1 MPHAFPSHSPV
12 KPTPKPKDSDG
23 TFLKRWNLPF
33 ATVSAVLLLPLAG
46 LADDATPAKKPN
58 VLFVV
63 FDDLD
68 PKVGC
73 FGDAFAKT
81 PNMDKLAARG
91 MVFTRAYCQ
100 QPICNPSRASFMT
113 GRRPDTLGL
122 WSIPT
127 HFRELHPDMVT
138 MPQWFMQHGYFAQGI
153 GKIYHNYSQKI
164 QGDPASWSVP
174 QLMHWDRHDTEK
186 PVLPAG
192 APLPPNF
199 ARDIQNRDGE
209 CRDVPDEAYFDG
221 RIANLAMDALR
232 GFAKKQQ
239 PFFLAVGFWK
249 PHHPFNAPKRYW
261 DLYQRDQVPAIA
273 PADRPRNAPDLA
285 FHANHEF
292 MGMPP
297 KQRTLDEAAK
307 RELRHGYY
315 AAISYADAQLGKVL
329 DELERLD
336 LAKNTMVVVIGDNG
350 LQVGEHT
357 SWGKMTLFDLDA
369 RVPLIIAAPGVAKSG
384 AKTRSLAEMI
394 DVYPTLV
401 ELCGLPSPN
410 GLDGASL
417 VPILRDPAKTVKLGA
432 LSQHPRPALYWG
444 GGPKA
449 LPQVMGY
456 GLFTDRWNYHEWRDF
471 KTGEVVARELYD
483 GQKDPLETVNLAET
497 QDGKALIP
505 PLAAQIKSMTKGTQ
519 P

>member
-1 MPHAFPSHSPV
+1 MTLKS
-12 KPTPKPKDSDG
+12 
-23 TFLKRWNLPF
+23 FLHMKANHITLL
-33 ATVSAVLLLPLAG
+33 ATLLLASVSTMLA
-46 LADDATPAKKPN
+46 ADVPKQKPN

-68 PKVGC
+68 PKLGC
-73 FGDAFAKT
+73 YGDTFAKT
-81 PNMDKLAARG
+81 PNLDKLAARG

-113 GRRPDTLGL
+113 GRRPDTLRL

-127 HFRELHPDMVT
+127 HFRELHPDIVT
-138 MPQWFMQHGYFAQGI
+138 MPQWFMRHGYFAQGI
-153 GKIYHNYSQKI
+153 GKIYHHWTQKI

-199 ARDIQNRDGE
+199 ARDIQNGDGE

-232 GFAKKQQ
+232 GFAKKQE

-261 DLYQRDQVPAIA
+261 DLYQRDQVPAID
-273 PADRPRNAPDLA
+273 PADRPKNAPDLA

-292 MGMPP
+292 LGVPP

-384 AKTRSLAEMI
+384 TKTRAIAEMI

-401 ELCGLPSPN
+401 DLCGLPPPDGVDGTSLSP
-410 GLDGASL
+410 
-417 VPILRDPAKTVKLGA
+417 VLRDPTKTVKLGA
-432 LSQHPRPALYWG
+432 LSQHPRPALYWSRQKE
-444 GGPKA
+444 PS
-449 LPQVMGY
+449 VMGY
-456 GLFTDRWNYHEWRDF
+456 SLRTDRWCYTEWRDF
-471 KTGEVVARELYD
+471 KSGRIVGQELYD
-483 GQKDPLETVNLAET
+483 DQNDPAETVNLAGT
-497 QDGKALIP
+497 VDGAKFIP
-505 PLAAQIKSMTKGTQ
+505 ELAEQLDTLIKSAKPMPDFQDVSGPRPATDVEG
-519 P
+519 

>member
-1 MPHAFPSHSPV
+1 M
-12 KPTPKPKDSDG
+12 KPTL
-23 TFLKRWNLPF
+23 TFL
-33 ATVSAVLLLPLAG
+33 AVLLLAPQALPA
-46 LADDATPAKKPN
+46 ADAPASRKPN

-68 PKVGC
+68 TKLRC
-73 FGDAFAKT
+73 YGDTFAKT
-81 PNMDKLAARG
+81 PNFDRLAARG
-91 MVFTRAYCQ
+91 MVFERAYCQ

-113 GRRPDTLGL
+113 GRRPNTLRL

-153 GKIYHNYSQKI
+153 GKIYHNWAQKI

-192 APLPPNF
+192 APLPPNL
-199 ARDIQNRDGE
+199 ASDPHCE
-209 CRDVPDEAYFDG
+209 CRDVPDEACFDG
-221 RIANLAMDALR
+221 RIANLAIDALSDLAR
-232 GFAKKQQ
+232 KQQ

-249 PHHPFNAPKRYW
+249 PHDPFNAPKRYW

-273 PADRPRNAPDLA
+273 PADRPKNAPDLA
-285 FHANHEF
+285 FHINHEF
-292 MGMPP
+292 MGQPP
-297 KQRTLDEAAK
+297 KNRTLDEAAK
-307 RELRHGYY
+307 QELRHGYY

-329 DELERLD
+329 DELDRLD
-336 LAKNTMVVVIGDNG
+336 LAKNTMVVAIGDNG

-369 RVPLIIAAPGVAKSG
+369 RLPLIIAAPTVAKSG
-384 AKTRSLAEMI
+384 VKTKSIAELI

-401 ELCGLPSPN
+401 ELCGLPRPD
-410 GLDGASL
+410 GLDGTSL
-417 VPILRDPAKTVKLGA
+417 LPVLKDPAATVKTAA
-432 LSQHPRPALYWG
+432 LSQHPRPALYWS

-456 GLFTDRWNYHEWRDF
+456 ALKTDRWSYHEWRDF
-471 KTGEVVARELYD
+471 KTGQVVAQELYD
-483 GQKDPLETVNLAET
+483 EQADPLETVNLVGAVEAAAHIPALAE
-497 QDGKALIP
+497 QLKAMSKGGKP
-505 PLAAQIKSMTKGTQ
+505 
-519 P
+519 